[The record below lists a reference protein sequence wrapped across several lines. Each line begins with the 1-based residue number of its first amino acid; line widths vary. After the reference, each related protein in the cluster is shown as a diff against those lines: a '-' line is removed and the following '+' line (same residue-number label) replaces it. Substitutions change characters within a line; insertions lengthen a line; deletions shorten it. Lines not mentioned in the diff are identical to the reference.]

1 MDPKIRGLGEI
12 VTLCLAR
19 EMARVEGR
27 DQAQAIKQCA
37 RKVRER
43 VAYYPDLKE
52 LAHGLV
58 IAKASLALGTLNK
71 VERNLRS
78 VGVL

>member
-1 MDPKIRGLGEI
+1 MDPRIRGLGEI

-27 DQAQAIKQCA
+27 DQAQAVKRCA

-43 VAYYPDLKE
+43 VGYYPELKE

-58 IAKASLALGTLNK
+58 IAKASVCLHSLKK
-71 VERNLRS
+71 VERNLRA